1 MKFVCENCGKEYT
14 ADSSLGLWRKDNSQS
29 KGRGSGY
36 SVERFCCY
44 ECGKEYNINKIKEGW
59 KHKSKE
65 DIEKISQKKKQSVKI
80 VKCIVCGKEFEA
92 QTNTSPKF
100 CSHKCHMIHKY
111 NLPKSGIRKCETC
124 GKEYYY
130 EQGQGNW
137 DLKNEKI
144 WSTGGENGKGK
155 IFTIPSYKFCCYEC
169 GIKHKEKLR
178 KEKNLEKYGR
188 TSPFQDKDFLNKI
201 YEENIENG
209 TQFVSKAEIEIRE
222 FVESLGFKTEK
233 FIEGSGNSK
242 DSPRFEI
249 DIYIPEKR
257 IGIEYNGSYF
267 HSINGRREGRI
278 TKNYHYNKS
287 MTAKQKDIQLIQI
300 WEDQWKN
307 QQEIIKDVLKARLG
321 ILSENSIYARKCEIK
336 EIENEQYK
344 LFCEKY
350 HIQGYHKAFVKLG
363 LFYENKLVQIAS
375 FSKCRNIGRSKK
387 NVFEWEWIRGCPA
400 SNNSVVGG
408 TSKLFSYFIKK
419 YNPESVLCY
428 ADWNLFNGQGYE
440 QCNFKLDGFTGPDKF
455 YVTVHST
462 KRFSRSPSRY
472 HEFKELV
479 RQKKLLECY
488 GAGSMRFIWRK
499 DELKTMERVD
509 KIT

>member
-1 MKFVCENCGKEYT
+1 MKNFYRCENCGKEYT
-14 ADSSLGLWRKDNSQS
+14 ADPSLGLWRKDGTQS
-29 KGRGSGY
+29 HGRGSGY
-36 SVERFCCY
+36 SPKRFCCY
-44 ECGKEYNINKIKEGW
+44 ECGKAVNNEKSKIAW
-59 KHKSKE
+59 RNKSKE
-65 DIEKISQKKKQSVKI
+65 EINEIIQKRQNATKT
-80 VKCIVCGKEFEA
+80 VKCIVCGKEFE
-92 QTNTSPKF
+92 THYNTDSKF

-188 TSPFQDKDFLNKI
+188 ISPFQDKDFLNKI

-287 MTAKQKDIQLIQI
+287 MIAKQKGIQLIQI

-321 ILSENSIYARKCEIK
+321 ILSENSIYARKCEVK
-336 EIENEQYK
+336 EINNDQYK
-344 LFCEKY
+344 SFCEKN
-350 HIQGYHKAFVKLG
+350 HIQGYHKALVKLG
-363 LFYENKLVQIAS
+363 LFYNNNLVQIAS
-375 FSKCRNIGRSKK
+375 FSKCRNIGKSKTQK
-387 NVFEWEWIRGCPA
+387 FEWEWIRGCPA

-408 TSKLFSYFIKK
+408 TSKLFSFFVKK

-455 YVTVHST
+455 YITVHST
-462 KRFSRSPSRY
+462 KRFNRSPAKY

-479 RQKKLLECY
+479 NQKKLFECY
-488 GAGSMRFIWRK
+488 GAGSMRFIWKK
-499 DELKTMERVD
+499 DESKAMERID
-509 KIT
+509 